1 MFDTDLYQ
9 QVLGLSAP
17 WRVADVK
24 LDVESTQI
32 HVHVEHAEG
41 RQWACPHCHRKFP
54 VMTTLPSEPGGI

>member
-32 HVHVEHAEG
+32 HVHVEHDEG
-41 RQWACPHCHRKFP
+41 SQWACPHCQNK
-54 VMTTLPSEPGGI
+54 LAC